1 MLSFADLKKYQFS
14 YWFAFP
20 AIHSIPQWTPI
31 PYKSRSKEP
40 GDITQSW
47 QSLSSKESCALVDAV
62 QTWRYATDARQHG
75 FFLARRN
82 QLSLGDESVDA
93 RNVEG
98 QSQPRVASPAED
110 LKFSWRVSSLSSYDT
125 GFFQGASDR
134 DCFVCFA
141 DPSNY
146 ADAPGWMLRNLLI
159 LVRQRWRLNKV
170 QVLRYRDVQ
179 SKRDQGRS
187 MFTTLQSDTPND
199 GNTGSSQFDMDM
211 PKVTGWERN
220 ASGKLSGR
228 VVDLTAYMDPRRF
241 AKLPPCCAF
250 LEESD

>member
-1 MLSFADLKKYQFS
+1 M
-14 YWFAFP
+14 
-20 AIHSIPQWTPI
+20 
-31 PYKSRSKEP
+31 SKRL
-40 GDITQSW
+40 GDIEQSW
-47 QSLSSKESCALVDAV
+47 QRLSSKESCALVDTV

-75 FFLARRN
+75 FFLAKKN
-82 QLSLGDESVDA
+82 QLCTGKVPVDA
-93 RNVEG
+93 RSVEG
-98 QSQPRVASPAED
+98 RPQPNVASQTED
-110 LKFSWRVSSLSSYDT
+110 LGFSWSVSSLSSFDT
-125 GFFQGASDR
+125 GFFQGTSED

-187 MFTTLQSDTPND
+187 MFTTLQSEAPDD
-199 GNTGSSQFDMDM
+199 GNTDASQHVDVEM

-241 AKLPPCCAF
+241 VKFPPFGIFPKNKLKKTKQISRPV
-250 LEESD
+250 SRS